1 MTDARDILSSDQAL
15 DATDRLPALDA
26 VDRRM
31 IAALRDDGRIS
42 VTDLAARVGVSRA
55 NVYAR
60 LGRLHDEGVI
70 TGYTAVIDN
79 RKVGLAITA
88 MIMIGTD
95 QPQWGP
101 VSDALREMPEVEYAA
116 LTTGEFDGVVVVR
129 VKDMD
134 TLRDVI
140 LRRLQA
146 MPEIKFTR
154 TVFALDEIVRRHV
167 VLP

>member
-1 MTDARDILSSDQAL
+1 MLRTGDVLSTAQPIESTSRSPLDDVDLRILD
-15 DATDRLPALDA
+15 
-26 VDRRM
+26 V
-31 IAALRDDGRIS
+31 LRDDGRIS
-42 VTDLAARVGVSRA
+42 VTDLAARLGISRA

-60 LGRLHDEGVI
+60 LGRLTEDGVI
-70 TGYTAVIDN
+70 TGYTAVVDS
-79 RKVGLAITA
+79 RKVGLSITA
-88 MIMIGTD
+88 VIMIGTD

-101 VSDALREMPEVEYAA
+101 VSEALRAMPEVEFAA
-116 LTTGEFDGVVVVR
+116 LTTGDFDGVVVVR
-129 VKDMD
+129 VADME